1 MYLEGSYTSLLFGV
15 SQQAPQD
22 RLPGQLSLQ
31 ENMTSDP
38 VAGLRRRAP
47 IEALTAIGTYTA
59 LEKVKQYNTDIAG
72 TSVSV
77 IVDTGAGN
85 VRVVNDTTGALL
97 ATLPHAYLTSPVA
110 SDIRFATLDDAVW
123 ICNVDQ
129 LPTLATHPDQATYPN
144 PDRHGFFYINAGTY
158 SKQFSVT
165 ITNRINN
172 ATATVSYT
180 TPSGS
185 DPSHAAQSTPE
196 YIAGQLV
203 TAIGSSWGSFNVTA
217 VQDGAYV
224 HIVSTTAEVT
234 LSTTS
239 GSSYVRA
246 SNAMSIRDAAEL
258 PARLPVGANNLIC
271 ATGSGK
277 VKVYYR
283 WDFSRAL
290 WTEDAAWGSM
300 QAITNTPLQLAV
312 DGTGT
317 WTLTQPTFERRAAG
331 NSETNENFKF
341 LSDGITGMCAFQ
353 GRLGLLSNE
362 YINLSASDNPLRFF
376 RSTMATLNDDDPI
389 EVAAQGTLTAPYEHA
404 VNFNK
409 DLIMFSKRY
418 QGIVPGGALVTPR
431 TANVALMTQY
441 EVDTNAAPVA
451 TGRSVF
457 FGAPRSLG
465 FVGVHEMV
473 PSSFADSQYVAD
485 DVTNHIPRYIQG
497 PWRFLASSST
507 SNILVGGIEGDLNT
521 LVVHEYTWSGNEKV
535 HQAWHKWLLD
545 WPIVDAYFSGDVL
558 LLLLGVEGTLT
569 LCVLD
574 LQRGAGVA
582 GPETARLDY
591 FTEVICTVDGHVTI
605 PRFVD
610 NMGEDLRAFKTGGEN
625 AFLGQAIFD
634 KTVGPTT
641 VDVEI
646 PEAVVGDT
654 YILGF
659 PYTSRFVP
667 SPPVIKDAKGVA
679 ITTSRAIIHKYAVS
693 LYNSG
698 QFVYQLTD
706 QARSTPIGMDTTPQ
720 RLFSGDIA
728 AGQPMVDSATV
739 TIPARLDMRTVN
751 FEMYTSDYYDMN
763 VLSIEYGYKFNQRHR
778 RQ

>member
-1 MYLEGSYTSLLFGV
+1 MYFEGSYTSLLFGV
-15 SQQAPQD
+15 SQQAVQD

-47 IEALTAIGTYTA
+47 VEALAAIGTYTD
-59 LEKVKQYNTDIAG
+59 LNKVKQYNTDIAG
-72 TSVSV
+72 TSVSI

-85 VRVVNDTTGALL
+85 IRVVSDITGELL
-97 ATLPHAYLTSPVA
+97 ATLPNAYLVSPVA
-110 SDIRFATLDDAVW
+110 SDIRFATLDSVVW

-129 LPTLATHPDQATYPN
+129 LPTLAPHPDQTTYPN

-172 ATATVSYT
+172 ATDTVSYS

-185 DPSHAAQSTPE
+185 DPTHAAQATPE

-203 TAIGSSWGSFNVTA
+203 AAINANWGPFNVTA

-224 HIVSTTAEVT
+224 HIVSTTADVT

-239 GSSYVRA
+239 GSTYVRT
-246 SNAMSIRDAAEL
+246 SNAMSIRDVAEL
-258 PARLPVGANNLIC
+258 PARLPIGANNLIC

-283 WDFSRAL
+283 WDFARAL

-300 QAITNTPLQLAV
+300 QTVTNTPLRLEV
-312 DGTGT
+312 VSNV

-331 NSETNENFKF
+331 NAETNQNFKF
-341 LSDGITGMCAFQ
+341 LSEGITGMCAFQ

-362 YINLSASDNPLRFF
+362 YINLSASGNPLRFF

-389 EVAAQGTLTAPYEHA
+389 EVAAQGTLTTPYEHA

-418 QGIVPGGALVTPR
+418 QGIVPGGSAVTPR

-473 PSSFADSQYVAD
+473 PSAYADSQYVAD
-485 DVTNHIPRYIQG
+485 DVTNHIPRYIEG
-497 PWRFLASSST
+497 PWRFLASSAT
-507 SNILVGGIEGDLNT
+507 SNILVGGIAGDMQT
-521 LVVHEYTWSGNEKV
+521 LIVHEYTWSGNEKV
-535 HQAWHKWLLD
+535 HHAWHKWVLD
-545 WPIVDAYFSGDVL
+545 WPFVDAYFSGDVL
-558 LLLLGVEGTLT
+558 LLLLGVEGTLV
-569 LCVLD
+569 LCKLD

-582 GPETARLDY
+582 GPETGRLDY
-591 FTEVICTVDGHVTI
+591 STEVACTVAGKVTI
-605 PRFVD
+605 PRFVS
-610 NMGEDLRAFKTGGEN
+610 NMGTDLRAFKTVGED
-625 AFLGQAIFD
+625 AYLGQAITD
-634 KTVGPTT
+634 KVVGP
-641 VDVEI
+641 VWVEVQI
-646 PEAVVGDT
+646 PEAQVGDR
-654 YILGF
+654 YILGY
-659 PYTSRFVP
+659 PYESRFVP
-667 SPPVIKDAKGVA
+667 SPPVIKDRKEVA

-698 QFVYQLTD
+698 QFEYLLTD
-706 QARSTPIGMDTTPQ
+706 RARSTPIGMDTTPQ
-720 RLFSGDIA
+720 RLFAGNIA

-751 FEMYTSDYYDMN
+751 FEMRTSDYYDMN